1 MGKRRRELPRG
12 GARVAEQNQGS
23 GAVRCRAGCCSVWW
37 LGGVSLHVPLCDW
50 GGCGLF
56 HLLFQ
61 RAAIASQL
69 RSGGLDGRA
78 RGFHRAN
85 GAVWAT
91 SLLVAWATS
100 LLVAMLGGAGR
111 RVVSPPGS
119 GSCSWRGLAWRTVRA
134 RAVHAG
140 ARSTIMHH
148 SGCIRHASPRHSRC
162 ASCVKHLTI
171 AEGPKRFGSALRP
184 QVATWTPCT

>member
-1 MGKRRRELPRG
+1 M
-12 GARVAEQNQGS
+12 AEQNQGS
-23 GAVRCRAGCCSVWW
+23 GAVRRRAGCCSVWW

-111 RVVSPPGS
+111 RGQPS
-119 GSCSWRGLAWRTVRA
+119 GQRLLLMAWAGVAYSESQSGACRSKKHHHAPLWLYTPRQPTPFEMCFMRQTSHDRRG
-134 RAVHAG
+134 
-140 ARSTIMHH
+140 
-148 SGCIRHASPRHSRC
+148 
-162 ASCVKHLTI
+162 
-171 AEGPKRFGSALRP
+171 AEAIWFGP
-184 QVATWTPCT
+184 

>member
-1 MGKRRRELPRG
+1 M
-12 GARVAEQNQGS
+12 AEQNQGS
-23 GAVRCRAGCCSVWW
+23 GAVRRRAGCCSVWW

-119 GSCSWRGLAWRTVRA
+119 GSCSWRGLAWRTVSESQSGA
-134 RAVHAG
+134 CWSKKHHHAPLWLY
-140 ARSTIMHH
+140 ATPAHA
-148 SGCIRHASPRHSRC
+148 IRDVLHASNY
-162 ASCVKHLTI
+162 LTI
-171 AEGPKRFGSALRP
+171 AEGPERFGSALRP